1 MSERAIFQIVIINH
15 INDNG
20 VTLKE
25 VIEMKPNEAE
35 TFSVRETLEKQIQQ
49 LSERSAQLTDIGE
62 ILLITR
68 EIRNLAILLSGVNK
82 RELFKHGY
90 ESD

>member
-1 MSERAIFQIVIINH
+1 
-15 INDNG
+15 
-20 VTLKE
+20 
-25 VIEMKPNEAE
+25 MKPNEAE
-35 TFSVRETLEKQIQQ
+35 SFSVRETLEKQIQQ
-49 LSERSAQLTDIGE
+49 LSERSAELTDIGE
-62 ILLITR
+62 IFMITR

>member
-1 MSERAIFQIVIINH
+1 MSKRVIFQIVINNH
-15 INDNG
+15 ICDG
-20 VTLKE
+20 DVILKE

-68 EIRNLAILLSGVNK
+68 EIRNLAILLSGVNR
-82 RELFKHGY
+82 RELLMHGY
-90 ESD
+90 ERD

>member
-1 MSERAIFQIVIINH
+1 
-15 INDNG
+15 
-20 VTLKE
+20 
-25 VIEMKPNEAE
+25 MKTNEAE

>member
-1 MSERAIFQIVIINH
+1 ME
-15 INDNG
+15 
-20 VTLKE
+20 
-25 VIEMKPNEAE
+25 PNKTES
-35 TFSVRETLEKQIQQ
+35 FSVRETLEKQIQQ
-49 LSERSAQLTDIGE
+49 LSERSSELTDIGE
-62 ILLITR
+62 ILMITR

>member
-1 MSERAIFQIVIINH
+1 MLS
-15 INDNG
+15 
-20 VTLKE
+20 KE
-25 VIEMKPNEAE
+25 VIEMKPNEAD

-68 EIRNLAILLSGVNK
+68 EIRNLAILLSGVNR
-82 RELFKHGY
+82 RELLMHGY
-90 ESD
+90 ERD

>member
-1 MSERAIFQIVIINH
+1 
-15 INDNG
+15 
-20 VTLKE
+20 
-25 VIEMKPNEAE
+25 MKPNEAE
-35 TFSVRETLEKQIQQ
+35 TFSVRETLEKQIRQ

-68 EIRNLAILLSGVNK
+68 EIRNLAILLSGVSK
-82 RELFKHGY
+82 RELFRLEY

>member
-1 MSERAIFQIVIINH
+1 MLS
-15 INDNG
+15 
-20 VTLKE
+20 KE

-68 EIRNLAILLSGVNK
+68 EIRNLATLLSGVNK

>member
-1 MSERAIFQIVIINH
+1 MLS
-15 INDNG
+15 
-20 VTLKE
+20 KE